1 MCSAFRKAF
10 PSPLRG
16 GPTRPKA
23 ERGGGRGTEGAGVA
37 TRSLPYTA
45 LRPRDPHPYPSPQ
58 GGGETRV
65 PVRAR
70 LHALALTLALALS
83 AAPASAREL
92 RVCADPNNLP
102 FSNEARE
109 GFENRIVDL
118 IAKDLGATVSY
129 TWWAQRRG
137 FVRNTLKAGLCD
149 LVAGTPANMEM
160 MRTTRPYYRSSYV
173 FVTRADGPQVA
184 SFDDPVLREA
194 KVGVHLIGND
204 GFNTPPAH
212 ALSRRGIVETV
223 RGYTIYGDYAQPN
236 PPARLVEAVAKGE
249 VDVAVVW
256 GPLAGYFAPREGVP
270 LKVTS
275 VRPQV
280 DGPRLPMTFD
290 ISMGV
295 RREDEAFRQEI
306 DAIIARRK
314 PEIDAILAE
323 YGVPRADPPVRLGAV
338 R

>member
-1 MCSAFRKAF
+1 
-10 PSPLRG
+10 
-16 GPTRPKA
+16 
-23 ERGGGRGTEGAGVA
+23 
-37 TRSLPYTA
+37 
-45 LRPRDPHPYPSPQ
+45 
-58 GGGETRV
+58 
-65 PVRAR
+65 VRR
-70 LHALALTLALALS
+70 LAAAAVLAAMVF

-109 GFENRIVDL
+109 GFENKIVDL
-118 IAKDLGATVSY
+118 VAKDLDATVAY

-149 LVAGTPANMEM
+149 LVPGTPSNMEM
-160 MRTTRPYYRSSYV
+160 MRTTRPYYRSVYV
-173 FVTRADGPQVA
+173 FVTRADEPEIS

-223 RGYTIYGDYAQPN
+223 RGYTIYGDYSKPN

-256 GPLAGYFAPREGVP
+256 GPLAGYFAPRQGVP
-270 LKVTS
+270 LKVTP
-275 VRPQV
+275 VKPQV

-306 DAIIARRK
+306 DAVLARRK
-314 PEIDAILAE
+314 ADVDAILAH
-323 YGVPRADPPVRLGAV
+323 YGVPRADPPTRLGAV